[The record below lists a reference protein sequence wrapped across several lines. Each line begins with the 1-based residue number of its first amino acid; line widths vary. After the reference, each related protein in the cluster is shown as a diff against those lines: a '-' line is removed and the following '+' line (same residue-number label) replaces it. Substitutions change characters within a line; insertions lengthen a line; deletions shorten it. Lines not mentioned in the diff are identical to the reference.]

1 MLRSLFWMTEM
12 NECTDLLQFE
22 NQFRPYQMLPT
33 ASSVIT
39 VSCNL
44 LFILLVLDE
53 RPSSWGF
60 FFFFITDC
68 ILYKSSFDSQKNF
81 KIINFFG
88 ISISKARVPIQ
99 AVFKT
104 LLDVNHDSIA
114 WDTFTFLIKKPSKKQ
129 IIVLRRF
136 FVLLQSFSSYIHT
149 VLGHLRKVKVSI
161 MLPKMCVPWMTRW
174 NWCKWIVF

>member
-1 MLRSLFWMTEM
+1 MKG
-12 NECTDLLQFE
+12 
-22 NQFRPYQMLPT
+22 LPH
-33 ASSVIT
+33 
-39 VSCNL
+39 
-44 LFILLVLDE
+44 E
-53 RPSSWGF
+53 G
-60 FFFFITDC
+60 FFFITDC

-88 ISISKARVPIQ
+88 ISISKARVPTQ
-99 AVFKT
+99 GVFKT

-149 VLGHLRKVKVSI
+149 VLCHLRKVKVSI
-161 MLPKMCVPWMTRW
+161 MLPKMCVP
-174 NWCKWIVF
+174 